1 MGFFDFITSGTK
13 AAENATEIGKT
24 LTNGVVSGLDAL
36 ILTEEEKLQY
46 SAEGGKLY
54 LDFWK
59 TFGTENSAQSKAR
72 RDLAVMTFKVYF
84 ALILL
89 SLPVYLVSPDLAS
102 YIKGYIVS
110 LSGLVMLV
118 AGAYFIPYQISK
130 VYTNKKD

>member
-1 MGFFDFITSGTK
+1 MGFFSFLNSGTK

-84 ALILL
+84 ALILI
-89 SLPVYLVSPDLAS
+89 SLPLYLVAPELA
-102 YIKGYIVS
+102 KFTKEYIVS

-118 AGAYFIPYQISK
+118 AGAYFIPHQISK
-130 VYTNKKD
+130 KKTKKG